1 MHPVRS
7 RQQAIDKPTR
17 AIDKAQATPQWQQFV
32 RTNMQTPVHRTNS
45 RMRALV
51 HDEVTTRRAFLKS
64 IGAAR

>member
-1 MHPVRS
+1 MHPFDVGNS
-7 RQQAIDKPTR
+7 DRQAHRP
-17 AIDKAQATPQWQQFV
+17 IDKAQATPQWQQFV

-45 RMRALV
+45 RMRARV